1 MEVANIFKAHIKA
14 REAFLGEPHRKRQ
27 GMVPDFQISGRAR
40 TGRNGRE
47 RLADV
52 KVIHDGK
59 TRYQARH
66 MSGHGLAVE
75 TRAAAVHKEYHRK
88 AKKVDV
94 DYNAC
99 DPNSDALGPV
109 QRKLDSFGRVN
120 GLVVGSYGEASED
133 LLNLMHEIAKVG
145 ATRCWR
151 DMGARDPLE
160 GERILYT
167 RLRRRLGITAVRA
180 RARMLVSRVNH
191 ILDGPGARLAADRR
205 ATNRNN
211 WRQLRIERGSL
222 GGFAVGA
229 F

>member
-1 MEVANIFKAHIKA
+1 
-14 REAFLGEPHRKRQ
+14 
-27 GMVPDFQISGRAR
+27 
-40 TGRNGRE
+40 
-47 RLADV
+47 
-52 KVIHDGK
+52 
-59 TRYQARH
+59 
-66 MSGHGLAVE
+66 
-75 TRAAAVHKEYHRK
+75 
-88 AKKVDV
+88 
-94 DYNAC
+94 
-99 DPNSDALGPV
+99 
-109 QRKLDSFGRVN
+109 
-120 GLVVGSYGEASED
+120 
-133 LLNLMHEIAKVG
+133 MHEIAKVG

-180 RARMLVSRVNH
+180 RARMLVSRVNR